1 MRRPASHAIAPRGCG
16 MREGGEPAIHGDPK
30 SLAVGG
36 WSFVQFAQFVHRC
49 GRLQAVVP
57 GARVVW

>member
-1 MRRPASHAIAPRGCG
+1 